1 MSNLLE
7 EAIVDAKALKEAA
20 MKNAQAAIVEKYS
33 DEVKQAVDSLLNE
46 QDPMDSAS
54 PSPSSDVVSS
64 IPVGAMDG
72 EVADKEMCGCPE
84 EDEEIEITLP
94 AIAAA
99 ADMDGEV
106 EPSEL
111 EPELDMA
118 PELPIEDEEDEL
130 EEDLINT
137 ILSALNEG
145 EGPEVEVT
153 EDKTEQHEMPAM
165 EETEPLAKAKELQ
178 QEREEDDHK
187 TSEAAAKEEP
197 ATAHLKEDVDT
208 LQQAFDI
215 LNRNNETLKTANE
228 KLEGQNNKLTETIKS
243 LSEHFDA
250 LALQNAKL
258 LYTNKVLKVSSL
270 NERQKDRIVGAIDE
284 TKTPEQ
290 AKMVFETLQGAV
302 GASNSKGPESL
313 SEVVSKPSS
322 LIVSRKTQET
332 KTDPVANR
340 WKLLAGIKNK

>member
-1 MSNLLE
+1 
-7 EAIVDAKALKEAA
+7 
-20 MKNAQAAIVEKYS
+20 
-33 DEVKQAVDSLLNE
+33 
-46 QDPMDSAS
+46 
-54 PSPSSDVVSS
+54 
-64 IPVGAMDG
+64 
-72 EVADKEMCGCPE
+72 
-84 EDEEIEITLP
+84 
-94 AIAAA
+94 
-99 ADMDGEV
+99 
-106 EPSEL
+106 
-111 EPELDMA
+111 MA
-118 PELPIEDEEDEL
+118 
-130 EEDLINT
+130 
-137 ILSALNEG
+137 
-145 EGPEVEVT
+145 
-153 EDKTEQHEMPAM
+153 
-165 EETEPLAKAKELQ
+165 
-178 QEREEDDHK
+178 
-187 TSEAAAKEEP
+187 SEAAAEP
-197 ATAHLKEDVDT
+197 AKDDLKEDVDT

-228 KLEGQNNKLTETIKS
+228 KLEGQNNKLTETIQS

-270 NERQKDRIVGAIDE
+270 NERQKDRIVGAIEE

-290 AKMVFETLQGAV
+290 AKMVFETLQSAV